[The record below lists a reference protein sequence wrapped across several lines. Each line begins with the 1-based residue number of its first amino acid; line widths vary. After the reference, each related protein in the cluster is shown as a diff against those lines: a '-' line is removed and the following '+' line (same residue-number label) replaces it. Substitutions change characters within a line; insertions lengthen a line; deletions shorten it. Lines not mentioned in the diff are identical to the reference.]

1 MSIATR
7 LTMVITTITV
17 CRFNVHSVALLKHCS
32 SAHFLPSLDIQV
44 QVVALG
50 EDLVHV
56 ELVLVVHVVDELLDN
71 DVKTFLRQC
80 SIEQGSLTK
89 WESSIR
95 LTSKYQLV

>member
-7 LTMVITTITV
+7 LTVVITTIRV
-17 CRFNVHSVALLKHCS
+17 CRFSVHSVALLKHCS

-56 ELVLVVHVVDELLDN
+56 ELVLVVHVVDELVTIASKLFC
-71 DVKTFLRQC
+71 V
-80 SIEQGSLTK
+80 SIALTR
-89 WESSIR
+89 E
-95 LTSKYQLV
+95 V